1 MTSWIILLIKQFIDI
16 IKYILIGNAIFDIKF
31 NKKKNNEI
39 LFLSSIVIL
48 VYIIFYNHIID
59 IWIELNL
66 IICLIG
72 LLIYFKN
79 NLQNLTKFII
89 VIMIV
94 NTGLEQTI
102 DLFFNYNI
110 DEIYSYE
117 FIVSNV
123 FKLII
128 TILVVSIIKIFKSS
142 TNKNY
147 DLINIPWYVYMNI
160 IFGFSATL
168 FPLIVV
174 RTYKDIINSRLL
186 LTISAVAYINIIIV
200 LLSISLFVKN
210 KNEKDEYYIDNKMK
224 DQTLKL
230 QESYYK
236 KLIDNYSNLRKFK
249 HDIKGHLNLISG
261 LLYDKDYDRLEI
273 YLKEMS
279 KNLENKTVYS
289 TNNIYISTILNSFD
303 QTFMEKNIKFEL
315 SYYITEKLKMDSMD
329 ICSLF
334 YNLVL
339 NAIEAN
345 LKIKNDRFIKLYIA
359 DIKNN
364 MVIKIINPVD
374 ENFNLSFIKEN
385 ITSKQDKENHGL
397 GLITINNII
406 DKYNGNINY
415 ILSSQGL
422 IIDITILNVL
432 ED

>member
-249 HDIKGHLNLISG
+249 HDIKGHSNLISG